1 MNDILYASEANKLR
15 DYVHYELT
23 RRGITPNAIGTLAID
38 DKVTASWW
46 NALKTNLNKTQSGAS
61 TATAGTTII
70 TKAYRTA
77 MINAAD
83 TLYNATVGKP

>member
-1 MNDILYASEANKLR
+1 MSDILYASEANKLR

-23 RRGITPNAIGTLAID
+23 RRGISPNAIGTLAID
-38 DKVTASWW
+38 DKVTAAWW
-46 NALKTNLNKTQSGAS
+46 NALKTNLNKAQSGAS
-61 TATAGTTII
+61 TVTAGTTIV

-77 MINAAD
+77 MVNAAN